1 MYRTEIV
8 NADKPLVIEVPKQLP
23 KKGRRKNSYHCAFA
37 EACALKPDVEEA
49 IIHLSTAYIR
59 FKGHKRFRRYRV
71 QQRLR
76 DQIVMFD
83 KYGDFEPGEYTLG
96 IIQPSHQAS
105 GSRQGSNTKPVFHER
120 EPKDPAKRKR
130 VLVKGV
136 RAPAKISSL

>member
-8 NADKPLVIEVPKQLP
+8 NANTKLVIEVPEQVC

-37 EACALKPDVEEA
+37 EACALKPEVEEA

-59 FKGHKRFRRYRV
+59 FKGQKKFRRYRV

-96 IIQPSHQAS
+96 IIQPSHQAR
-105 GSRQGSNTKPVFHER
+105 GVRQGTNSTNRQPL
-120 EPKDPAKRKR
+120 DPMKRKR

>member
-1 MYRTEIV
+1 MYRTEII
-8 NADKPLVIEVPKQLP
+8 NATKPLVIEVPDQVVKN
-23 KKGRRKNSYHCAFA
+23 KGRRKNSYHCAFA
-37 EACALKPDVEEA
+37 EACNLKPEIDEA

-59 FKGHKRFRRYRV
+59 FKGQKLFRRFRV

-96 IIQPSHQAS
+96 CIQPSHRAH
-105 GSRQGSNTKPVFHER
+105 GKRQGTQGQGRAPV
-120 EPKDPAKRKR
+120 DPAKRKR